1 MKHLHRVMGH
11 HLGMGL
17 QQVLQLQ
24 QGLCGLLSGDGPVV
38 DVLLEAT
45 LVGGDLIAEVAT
57 LLPDEQEPAEKAIES
72 ANEAQQEGADPEQE
86 LQ

>member
-1 MKHLHRVMGH
+1 MKHLHRVVGH

-17 QQVLQLQ
+17 QQGLQLQ
-24 QGLCGLLSGDGPVV
+24 QGLRGLLSGDGPIV

-45 LVGGDLIAEVAT
+45 LVGGDLVAEVAT

-72 ANEAQQEGADPEQE
+72 ANEAQQEGANPEQE
-86 LQ
+86 IQ